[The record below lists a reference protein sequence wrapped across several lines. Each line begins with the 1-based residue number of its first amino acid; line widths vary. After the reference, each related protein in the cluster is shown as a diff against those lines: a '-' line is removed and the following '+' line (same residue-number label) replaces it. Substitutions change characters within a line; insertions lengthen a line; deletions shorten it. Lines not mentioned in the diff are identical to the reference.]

1 MIMKK
6 NCILIAL
13 ALPVACAFARTQ
25 EIALWRGETQV
36 FRLQDFAHVSGE
48 PPQGVVMRLGVLRD
62 VDYRES
68 PEAVR
73 WQKASQEIS
82 PIEGL
87 KVDETLKPL
96 HRYTVADRV
105 DFSVA
110 AARGCPR
117 IVEFA
122 AAREA
127 KPATYALGDF
137 ELRIVDRE
145 LPPSK

>member
-1 MIMKK
+1 MGVDKMMTRREFVF
-6 NCILIAL
+6 AL

-82 PIEGL
+82 PIEGI
-87 KVDETLKPL
+87 KSWGQSPQKAHFAGGSCVMP
-96 HRYTVADRV
+96 
-105 DFSVA
+105 FSA
-110 AARGCPR
+110 AFAR
-117 IVEFA
+117 
-122 AAREA
+122 
-127 KPATYALGDF
+127 
-137 ELRIVDRE
+137 
-145 LPPSK
+145 